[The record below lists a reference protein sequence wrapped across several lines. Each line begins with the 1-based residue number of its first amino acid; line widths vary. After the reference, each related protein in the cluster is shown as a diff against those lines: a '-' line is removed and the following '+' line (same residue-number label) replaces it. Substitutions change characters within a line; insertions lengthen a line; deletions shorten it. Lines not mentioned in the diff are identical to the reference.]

1 VSEASP
7 QPVPQAAAS
16 ATAAAVGA
24 RPSLL
29 RNRDFRVVLVGQGIS
44 ALGDAVSFTALPLLV
59 LLLTGSGLQMGI
71 VGALQML
78 PDLLIGLPAGALA
91 DRWDRRKMML
101 LADLGRA
108 VLTALIPISFA
119 LGLPT
124 MTVILLVTFPISTL
138 RVLFMAAY
146 TGAVPNLVGRDDL
159 GRANSYFEAIF
170 SFGFILGPA
179 VAGILA
185 ATIGPAQT
193 LALDAISFLASGLSL
208 TLLRR
213 SLRAADTGP
222 RDTHLLAEIWE
233 GIRFVATHP
242 VLRTVIAYWSAI
254 SIGTAALIPALTYYI
269 TVDRGYDSTVFGF
282 TVSAYGIGSLLGA
295 LLSSRLGR
303 ERIGLRMV
311 AGYLVTAT
319 IYIALALTDVVAVFL
334 ALAFVAGITNAVVLI
349 AYITL
354 RAGVTPDELMGRV
367 GSTART
373 VSLGIQPVGMLAGG
387 TLIELTNGGTTLIA
401 MGIVGV
407 AASLAFGMAR
417 TFREAGH

>member
-1 VSEASP
+1 MSDASV
-7 QPVPQAAAS
+7 QPASSAAAS
-16 ATAAAVGA
+16 AA
-24 RPSLL
+24 RPRPNLL
-29 RNRDFRVVLVGQGIS
+29 GNRDFRVVLVGQGIS

-78 PDLLIGLPAGALA
+78 PDLLVGLPAGALA
-91 DRWDRRKMML
+91 DRWDRRRMML

-119 LGLPT
+119 LGMPT
-124 MTVILLVTFPISTL
+124 MTVILLVTFPISAL

-159 GRANSYFEAIF
+159 GRANSYFEAVF

-185 ATIGPAQT
+185 ATIGPAAT
-193 LALDAISFLASGLSL
+193 LGLDAVSFLVSGLSL

-213 SLRAADTGP
+213 SLRAEDTGP

-242 VLRTVIAYWSAI
+242 VLRAVIAYWSAI

-269 TVDRGYDSTVFGF
+269 TVDRGYSATVFGF
-282 TVSAYGIGSLLGA
+282 TISAYGIGSLLGA

-303 ERIGLRMV
+303 QRIGLRMV
-311 AGYLVTAT
+311 AGYLVTAS
-319 IYIALALTDVVAVFL
+319 IYIALALTDVVAAFL
-334 ALAFVAGITNAVVLI
+334 LAAFLAGITNAVVLI

-354 RAGVTPDELMGRV
+354 RAGVTPDALMGRV

-373 VSLGIQPVGMLAGG
+373 VSLGIQPLGMLAGG
-387 TLIELTNGGTTLIA
+387 ALIELANGGTTLIA
-401 MGIVGV
+401 MGVVGIVTSV
-407 AASLAFGMAR
+407 VFGLAR

>member
-1 VSEASP
+1 MSDASVQHAP
-7 QPVPQAAAS
+7 STAAPAAA
-16 ATAAAVGA
+16 A
-24 RPSLL
+24 RPDLL

-71 VGALQML
+71 VGALQLL

-91 DRWDRRKMML
+91 DRWDRRRMML
-101 LADLGRA
+101 FADLGRA
-108 VLTALIPISFA
+108 LLTALIPISFA

-124 MTVILLVTFPISTL
+124 MTVILLVTFPISAL

-159 GRANSYFEAIF
+159 GRANSYFEGIF

-179 VAGILA
+179 AAGILA
-185 ATIGPAQT
+185 ASIGPAAT
-193 LALDAISFLASGLSL
+193 LGIDAASFLLAALSL

-213 SLRAADTGP
+213 SLRTEHPGP

-233 GIRFVATHP
+233 GIRFVATHR
-242 VLRTVIAYWSAI
+242 VLRSVIGYWSTI
-254 SIGTAALIPALTYYI
+254 SVGTAALIPALTYYI

-282 TVSAYGIGSLLGA
+282 TISAYGIGSLLGA
-295 LLSSRLGR
+295 LVSSRLGR
-303 ERIGLRMV
+303 ERIGRRMV

-319 IYIALALTDVVAVFL
+319 IFIVMALTDIAVVFL
-334 ALAFVAGITNAVVLI
+334 LAAFVAGITNAVVLI

-354 RAGVTPDELMGRV
+354 RAGVTPDQLLGRV

-373 VSLGIQPVGMLAGG
+373 LSVGVQPLGMLAGG
-387 TLIELTNGGTTLIA
+387 ALIELTNGGTTLIA
-401 MGIVGV
+401 MGIVGIV
-407 AASLAFGMAR
+407 ASLLFGLGR

>member
-1 VSEASP
+1 VSDASLP
-7 QPVPQAAAS
+7 HAPS
-16 ATAAAVGA
+16 ATAPAAAA

-44 ALGDAVSFTALPLLV
+44 ALGDAVSFTVLPLLV

-91 DRWDRRKMML
+91 DRWDRRRMML
-101 LADLGRA
+101 YADLGRA
-108 VLTALIPISFA
+108 LLTALIPISFA
-119 LGLPT
+119 LGWPT
-124 MTVILLVTFPISTL
+124 MTVILLVTFPISAF

-146 TGAVPNLVGRDDL
+146 TGAVPNLVGRHDL

-185 ATIGPAQT
+185 ATIGPAAT
-193 LALDAISFLASGLSL
+193 LAIDAVSFLVSGLSL
-208 TLLRR
+208 SLLRR
-213 SLRAADTGP
+213 SLRAEDDGS
-222 RDTHLLAEIWE
+222 RDNHLVTEIWE
-233 GIRFVATHP
+233 GIRFVAGHP
-242 VLRTVIAYWSAI
+242 VLRTVIAYWAAI

-269 TVDRGYDSTVFGF
+269 TVDRGFSSTIFGF
-282 TVSAYGIGSLLGA
+282 TISAYGVGSLIGA

-303 ERIGLRMV
+303 TRIGLRMV
-311 AGYLVTAT
+311 AAYLVTAT
-319 IYIALALTDVVAVFL
+319 LYIVLAATDLEAVLLGGAFL
-334 ALAFVAGITNAVVLI
+334 AGITNAVVLI

-354 RAGVTPDELMGRV
+354 RAGVTPDALMGRV

-373 VSLGIQPVGMLAGG
+373 VSLGIQPLGMLAGG
-387 TLIELTNGGTTLIA
+387 ALIELTNGGTTLIA
-401 MGIVGV
+401 MGVVGIVTSV
-407 AASLAFGMAR
+407 VFGLAR